1 MDIQFVSF
9 EQYCNLKKYKKFC
22 DKTIYKTF
30 NELQKY
36 KDTEGNIIDELSL
49 FNKYISECTKDNKE
63 LIINKNSMKT
73 EDIKSKEKKERVLGW
88 KENLKLAFQQNKD
101 IDPKNLSEK
110 EKKYWQELQTSDVKK
125 KPKVTLLDKAKSLKE
140 KIIANAN
147 IFADKILN
155 KAIAKEE
162 QQKAWE
168 TRKEELKAEAA
179 KKRKEAALKKREEK
193 AKKLTQIHA
202 SIPTKDTSKK
212 QKAIDKE
219 IEKKHDEKMIA
230 METKFE
236 NFNPKQRKLTKEERI
251 ERNRKRAIKLVHHE
265 EIKDKIKH
273 TTKEEREKAAA
284 EARKAAY
291 LAYKAEMQR
300 QASEIEADPTY
311 QARQKKRAKSEQ
323 ERLNMLAE
331 KRKARM
337 DKLQRVELTQKQ
349 KTLKD
354 LEHFKLAQERRNKKK
369 LERRQMYLSKG
380 GIQLPKV
387 KNKVEIR
394 PIVEQP
400 KKQDSSKHRY
410 IVRTQ
415 YIDQPSL
422 TGDRVGAIV
431 CLPDKLK
438 DIVKYSF
445 NKMMEKES
453 DKVVGYFIYD
463 SDNPEVCIMEMV
475 NSKYREI
482 DGVTITRLQ
491 KQDKTA
497 A

>member
-1 MDIQFVSF
+1 
-9 EQYCNLKKYKKFC
+9 
-22 DKTIYKTF
+22 
-30 NELQKY
+30 
-36 KDTEGNIIDELSL
+36 
-49 FNKYISECTKDNKE
+49 
-63 LIINKNSMKT
+63 MKT
-73 EDIKSKEKKERVLGW
+73 KDIKSTEKK
-88 KENLKLAFQQNKD
+88 
-101 IDPKNLSEK
+101 
-110 EKKYWQELQTSDVKK
+110 TSS
-125 KPKVTLLDKAKSLKE
+125 LDKVKALKE

-147 IFADKILN
+147 ALADRILN

-193 AKKLTQIHA
+193 AKKLIQIHT

-212 QKAIDKE
+212 QKAIDEE

-236 NFNPKQRKLTKEERI
+236 DFDPKRQKLTKEERI
-251 ERNRKRAIKLVHHE
+251 ERNRKRAIKLVHHK

-300 QASEIEADPTY
+300 QASEIAADPKAY
-311 QARQKKRAKSEQ
+311 QARQEKRKKSEQ

-337 DKLQRVELTQKQ
+337 DKLQQVELTQKQ
-349 KTLKD
+349 KILKD
-354 LEHFKLAQERRNKKK
+354 LEHFKLAQERRNEKK
-369 LERRQMYLSKG
+369 LQRRQMYLSKG

-387 KNKVEIR
+387 KNKVEVR
-394 PIVEQP
+394 PIIEQP

-491 KQDKTA
+491 KQNKTA

>member
-1 MDIQFVSF
+1 
-9 EQYCNLKKYKKFC
+9 
-22 DKTIYKTF
+22 
-30 NELQKY
+30 
-36 KDTEGNIIDELSL
+36 
-49 FNKYISECTKDNKE
+49 
-63 LIINKNSMKT
+63 MKT
-73 EDIKSKEKKERVLGW
+73 KDIKSTEKK
-88 KENLKLAFQQNKD
+88 
-101 IDPKNLSEK
+101 IS
-110 EKKYWQELQTSDVKK
+110 S
-125 KPKVTLLDKAKSLKE
+125 LDKVRALKE

-147 IFADKILN
+147 ALADRILS

-193 AKKLTQIHA
+193 AKKLIQIHT

-236 NFNPKQRKLTKEERI
+236 DFDPKRQKLTKEERI
-251 ERNRKRAIKLVHHE
+251 ERNRKRAIKLVHHK

-300 QASEIEADPTY
+300 QASEIAADPKAY
-311 QARQKKRAKSEQ
+311 QARQEKRKKSEQ

-337 DKLQRVELTQKQ
+337 DKLQQVELTQKQ
-349 KTLKD
+349 KILKD
-354 LEHFKLAQERRNKKK
+354 LEHFKLAQERRNEKK
-369 LERRQMYLSKG
+369 LQRRQMYLSKG

-387 KNKVEIR
+387 KNKVEVR
-394 PIVEQP
+394 PIIEQP

>member
-1 MDIQFVSF
+1 
-9 EQYCNLKKYKKFC
+9 
-22 DKTIYKTF
+22 
-30 NELQKY
+30 
-36 KDTEGNIIDELSL
+36 
-49 FNKYISECTKDNKE
+49 
-63 LIINKNSMKT
+63 MKT
-73 EDIKSKEKKERVLGW
+73 KDIKSTEKK
-88 KENLKLAFQQNKD
+88 
-101 IDPKNLSEK
+101 IS
-110 EKKYWQELQTSDVKK
+110 S
-125 KPKVTLLDKAKSLKE
+125 LDKVKALKE

-147 IFADKILN
+147 ALADRILS

-162 QQKAWE
+162 QEKAWE

-193 AKKLTQIHA
+193 AKKLSQIHS

-212 QKAIDKE
+212 QKAIDKA
-219 IEKKHDEKMIA
+219 IEEKHDKKIIA
-230 METKFE
+230 KETKFE
-236 NFNPKQRKLTKEERI
+236 DFNPKRQKLTKEERI
-251 ERNRKRAIKLVHHE
+251 ERNKKRAIKLIHHK
-265 EIKDKIKH
+265 EIKDKTKH
-273 TTKEEREKAAA
+273 ITKEERERIAA
-284 EARKAAY
+284 EARKAGY
-291 LAYKAEMQR
+291 LAYKAEMQK
-300 QASEIEADPTY
+300 QASEIAADPKAY
-311 QARQKKRAKSEQ
+311 QARQEKRKKSEQ

-337 DKLQRVELTQKQ
+337 DKLQQVELTQKQ

-354 LEHFKLAQERRNKKK
+354 LEHFKLAQERRNEKK
-369 LERRQMYLSKG
+369 LQRRQMYLSKG

-387 KNKVEIR
+387 KNKVEVR

-491 KQDKTA
+491 KQNKTA

>member
-1 MDIQFVSF
+1 
-9 EQYCNLKKYKKFC
+9 
-22 DKTIYKTF
+22 
-30 NELQKY
+30 
-36 KDTEGNIIDELSL
+36 
-49 FNKYISECTKDNKE
+49 
-63 LIINKNSMKT
+63 MKT
-73 EDIKSKEKKERVLGW
+73 KDIKSTEKK
-88 KENLKLAFQQNKD
+88 
-101 IDPKNLSEK
+101 IS
-110 EKKYWQELQTSDVKK
+110 S
-125 KPKVTLLDKAKSLKE
+125 LDKVKALKE

-147 IFADKILN
+147 ALADRILS

-162 QQKAWE
+162 QEKAWE

-193 AKKLTQIHA
+193 AKKLSQIHS

-212 QKAIDKE
+212 QKAIDKA
-219 IEKKHDEKMIA
+219 IEEKHDKKIIA
-230 METKFE
+230 KETKFE
-236 NFNPKQRKLTKEERI
+236 DFNPKRQKLTKEERI
-251 ERNRKRAIKLVHHE
+251 ERNKKRAIKLIHHK
-265 EIKDKIKH
+265 EIKDKTKH
-273 TTKEEREKAAA
+273 ITKEERERIVA
-284 EARKAAY
+284 EARKAGY
-291 LAYKAEMQR
+291 LAYKAEMQK
-300 QASEIEADPTY
+300 QASEIAADPKAY
-311 QARQKKRAKSEQ
+311 QARQEKRKKSEQ
-323 ERLNMLAE
+323 ECLNMLAE

-337 DKLQRVELTQKQ
+337 DKLQQVELTQKQ

-354 LEHFKLAQERRNKKK
+354 LEHFKLAQERRNEKK
-369 LERRQMYLSKG
+369 LQRRQMYLSKG

-387 KNKVEIR
+387 KNKVEVR

>member
-1 MDIQFVSF
+1 
-9 EQYCNLKKYKKFC
+9 
-22 DKTIYKTF
+22 
-30 NELQKY
+30 
-36 KDTEGNIIDELSL
+36 
-49 FNKYISECTKDNKE
+49 
-63 LIINKNSMKT
+63 MKT
-73 EDIKSKEKKERVLGW
+73 KDIKSTEKK
-88 KENLKLAFQQNKD
+88 
-101 IDPKNLSEK
+101 IS
-110 EKKYWQELQTSDVKK
+110 S
-125 KPKVTLLDKAKSLKE
+125 LDKVKALKE

-147 IFADKILN
+147 ALADRILS

-162 QQKAWE
+162 QEKAWE

-193 AKKLTQIHA
+193 AKKLSQIHS

-212 QKAIDKE
+212 QKAIDKA
-219 IEKKHDEKMIA
+219 IEEKHDEKMIA
-230 METKFE
+230 KETKFE
-236 NFNPKQRKLTKEERI
+236 DFNPKRQKLTKEERI
-251 ERNRKRAIKLVHHE
+251 ERNKKRAIKLIHHK
-265 EIKDKIKH
+265 EIKDKTKH
-273 TTKEEREKAAA
+273 ITKEEKERIAA
-284 EARKAAY
+284 EARKAGY
-291 LAYKAEMQR
+291 LAYKAEMQK
-300 QASEIEADPTY
+300 QASEIAADPKAY
-311 QARQKKRAKSEQ
+311 QARQEKRKKSEQ

-354 LEHFKLAQERRNKKK
+354 LEHFKLAQERRNEKK
-369 LERRQMYLSKG
+369 LQRRQMYLSKG

-387 KNKVEIR
+387 KNKVEVR
-394 PIVEQP
+394 PIIEQP

>member
-1 MDIQFVSF
+1 
-9 EQYCNLKKYKKFC
+9 
-22 DKTIYKTF
+22 
-30 NELQKY
+30 
-36 KDTEGNIIDELSL
+36 
-49 FNKYISECTKDNKE
+49 
-63 LIINKNSMKT
+63 MKT
-73 EDIKSKEKKERVLGW
+73 KDIKSTEKK
-88 KENLKLAFQQNKD
+88 
-101 IDPKNLSEK
+101 IS
-110 EKKYWQELQTSDVKK
+110 S
-125 KPKVTLLDKAKSLKE
+125 LDKVKALKE

-147 IFADKILN
+147 ALADRILS

-162 QQKAWE
+162 QEKAWE
-168 TRKEELKAEAA
+168 TRKKELKAEAA

-193 AKKLTQIHA
+193 AKKLSQIHS

-212 QKAIDKE
+212 QKAIDKT
-219 IEKKHDEKMIA
+219 IEEKHDEKMIA
-230 METKFE
+230 KETKFE
-236 NFNPKQRKLTKEERI
+236 DFNPKRQKLTKEERI
-251 ERNRKRAIKLVHHE
+251 ERNKKRAIKLIHHK
-265 EIKDKIKH
+265 EIKDKTKH
-273 TTKEEREKAAA
+273 ITKEEKERIAA
-284 EARKAAY
+284 EARKAGY
-291 LAYKAEMQR
+291 LAYKAEMQK
-300 QASEIEADPTY
+300 QASEIAADPEAY
-311 QARQKKRAKSEQ
+311 QVRQEKRKKSEQ

-337 DKLQRVELTQKQ
+337 NKLQRVELTQKQ

-482 DGVTITRLQ
+482 NGVTITRLQ

>member
-1 MDIQFVSF
+1 
-9 EQYCNLKKYKKFC
+9 
-22 DKTIYKTF
+22 
-30 NELQKY
+30 
-36 KDTEGNIIDELSL
+36 
-49 FNKYISECTKDNKE
+49 
-63 LIINKNSMKT
+63 MKT
-73 EDIKSKEKKERVLGW
+73 KDIKSTGKK
-88 KENLKLAFQQNKD
+88 
-101 IDPKNLSEK
+101 
-110 EKKYWQELQTSDVKK
+110 TSS
-125 KPKVTLLDKAKSLKE
+125 LDKVKALKE

-147 IFADKILN
+147 ALADRILN

-193 AKKLTQIHA
+193 AKKLIQIHT

-219 IEKKHDEKMIA
+219 IEKKHNEKMIA

-236 NFNPKQRKLTKEERI
+236 DFNPKQQKLTKEERI
-251 ERNRKRAIKLVHHE
+251 ERNKKRAIKLIHHK

-273 TTKEEREKAAA
+273 TTKEEREKIAA
-284 EARKAAY
+284 EARKAGY

-300 QASEIEADPTY
+300 QASEIAADPKAY
-311 QARQKKRAKSEQ
+311 QARQEKRAKSEQ
-323 ERLNMLAE
+323 ERLSMLAE

-337 DKLQRVELTQKQ
+337 EKLQRVKQ

>member
-1 MDIQFVSF
+1 
-9 EQYCNLKKYKKFC
+9 
-22 DKTIYKTF
+22 
-30 NELQKY
+30 
-36 KDTEGNIIDELSL
+36 
-49 FNKYISECTKDNKE
+49 
-63 LIINKNSMKT
+63 MKT
-73 EDIKSKEKKERVLGW
+73 KDIKSTEKK
-88 KENLKLAFQQNKD
+88 
-101 IDPKNLSEK
+101 IS
-110 EKKYWQELQTSDVKK
+110 S
-125 KPKVTLLDKAKSLKE
+125 LDKVKALKE

-147 IFADKILN
+147 ALADRIFS

-162 QQKAWE
+162 QEKAWE

-193 AKKLTQIHA
+193 AKKLSQIHS

-212 QKAIDKE
+212 QKAIDKA
-219 IEKKHDEKMIA
+219 IEEKHDKKIIA
-230 METKFE
+230 KETKFE
-236 NFNPKQRKLTKEERI
+236 DFNPKRQKLTKEERI
-251 ERNRKRAIKLVHHE
+251 ERNKKRAIKLIHHK
-265 EIKDKIKH
+265 EIKDKTKH
-273 TTKEEREKAAA
+273 ITKEERERIVA
-284 EARKAAY
+284 EARKAGY
-291 LAYKAEMQR
+291 LAYKAEMQK
-300 QASEIEADPTY
+300 QASEIAADPKAY
-311 QARQKKRAKSEQ
+311 QVRQEKREKSEQ

-337 DKLQRVELTQKQ
+337 DKLQRVELIQKQ
-349 KTLKD
+349 KILKD
-354 LEHFKLAQERRNKKK
+354 LEHFKLAQERRNEKK
-369 LERRQMYLSKG
+369 LQRRQMYLSKG

-387 KNKVEIR
+387 KNKVEVR
-394 PIVEQP
+394 PIIEQP

-438 DIVKYSF
+438 DVVKYSF

>member
-1 MDIQFVSF
+1 
-9 EQYCNLKKYKKFC
+9 
-22 DKTIYKTF
+22 
-30 NELQKY
+30 
-36 KDTEGNIIDELSL
+36 
-49 FNKYISECTKDNKE
+49 
-63 LIINKNSMKT
+63 MKT
-73 EDIKSKEKKERVLGW
+73 KDIKSTEKK
-88 KENLKLAFQQNKD
+88 
-101 IDPKNLSEK
+101 IS
-110 EKKYWQELQTSDVKK
+110 S
-125 KPKVTLLDKAKSLKE
+125 LDKVRALKE

-147 IFADKILN
+147 ALADRILS

-162 QQKAWE
+162 QEKAWE
-168 TRKEELKAEAA
+168 TKKEELKAEAA

-193 AKKLTQIHA
+193 AKKLSQIHS

-212 QKAIDKE
+212 QKAIDKA
-219 IEKKHDEKMIA
+219 IEEKHDKKMIA
-230 METKFE
+230 KETKFE
-236 NFNPKQRKLTKEERI
+236 DFNPKRQKLTKEERI
-251 ERNRKRAIKLVHHE
+251 ERNKKRAIKLIHHK
-265 EIKDKIKH
+265 EIKDKIEH
-273 TTKEEREKAAA
+273 ITKEEKEKIAA
-284 EARKAAY
+284 EARKASY
-291 LAYKAEMQR
+291 LAYKAEMQK
-300 QASEIEADPTY
+300 QASEIAADPKAY
-311 QARQKKRAKSEQ
+311 QVRQEKREKSEQ

-354 LEHFKLAQERRNKKK
+354 LEHFKLAQERRNEKK
-369 LERRQMYLSKG
+369 LQRRQMYLSKG

-387 KNKVEIR
+387 KNKVEVR
-394 PIVEQP
+394 PIIEQP

>member
-1 MDIQFVSF
+1 
-9 EQYCNLKKYKKFC
+9 
-22 DKTIYKTF
+22 
-30 NELQKY
+30 
-36 KDTEGNIIDELSL
+36 
-49 FNKYISECTKDNKE
+49 
-63 LIINKNSMKT
+63 MKT
-73 EDIKSKEKKERVLGW
+73 KDIKSTEKK
-88 KENLKLAFQQNKD
+88 
-101 IDPKNLSEK
+101 IS
-110 EKKYWQELQTSDVKK
+110 S
-125 KPKVTLLDKAKSLKE
+125 LDKVKALKE

-147 IFADKILN
+147 ALADRILS

-162 QQKAWE
+162 QEKAWE
-168 TRKEELKAEAA
+168 TRKEELKVEAA

-193 AKKLTQIHA
+193 AKKLSQIHS

-212 QKAIDKE
+212 QKAIDKA
-219 IEKKHDEKMIA
+219 IEEKHDEKMIA
-230 METKFE
+230 KETKFE
-236 NFNPKQRKLTKEERI
+236 DFNPKRQKLTKEERI
-251 ERNRKRAIKLVHHE
+251 ERNKKRAIKLIHHK
-265 EIKDKIKH
+265 EIKDKTKH
-273 TTKEEREKAAA
+273 ITKEEKEKIAA
-284 EARKAAY
+284 EARKAGY
-291 LAYKAEMQR
+291 LAYKAEMQK
-300 QASEIEADPTY
+300 QASEIAADPKAY
-311 QARQKKRAKSEQ
+311 QARQEKRKKSEQ

-337 DKLQRVELTQKQ
+337 DKLQQVELTQKQ

-354 LEHFKLAQERRNKKK
+354 LEHFKLAQERRNEKK
-369 LERRQMYLSKG
+369 LQRRQMYLSKG
-380 GIQLPKV
+380 DVQLPKV
-387 KNKVEIR
+387 KNKVEVR
-394 PIVEQP
+394 PVVEQP

>member
-1 MDIQFVSF
+1 
-9 EQYCNLKKYKKFC
+9 
-22 DKTIYKTF
+22 
-30 NELQKY
+30 
-36 KDTEGNIIDELSL
+36 
-49 FNKYISECTKDNKE
+49 
-63 LIINKNSMKT
+63 MKT
-73 EDIKSKEKKERVLGW
+73 KDIKSTEKK
-88 KENLKLAFQQNKD
+88 
-101 IDPKNLSEK
+101 IS
-110 EKKYWQELQTSDVKK
+110 S
-125 KPKVTLLDKAKSLKE
+125 LDKVKALKE

-147 IFADKILN
+147 ALADRILS

-162 QQKAWE
+162 QEKAWE

-193 AKKLTQIHA
+193 AKKLSQIHS

-212 QKAIDKE
+212 QKAIDKA
-219 IEKKHDEKMIA
+219 IEEKHDEKMIA
-230 METKFE
+230 KETKFE
-236 NFNPKQRKLTKEERI
+236 DFNPKRQKLTKEERI
-251 ERNRKRAIKLVHHE
+251 ERNKKRAIKLIHHK
-265 EIKDKIKH
+265 EIKDKTKH
-273 TTKEEREKAAA
+273 ITKEEKEKIAA
-284 EARKAAY
+284 EARKAGY
-291 LAYKAEMQR
+291 LAYKAEMQK
-300 QASEIEADPTY
+300 QASEIAADPKAY
-311 QARQKKRAKSEQ
+311 QARQEKRKKSEQ

-387 KNKVEIR
+387 KNKVEVR
-394 PIVEQP
+394 PIIEQP

-431 CLPDKLK
+431 CLPDKL
-438 DIVKYSF
+438 KYSF

>member
-1 MDIQFVSF
+1 
-9 EQYCNLKKYKKFC
+9 
-22 DKTIYKTF
+22 
-30 NELQKY
+30 
-36 KDTEGNIIDELSL
+36 
-49 FNKYISECTKDNKE
+49 
-63 LIINKNSMKT
+63 MKT
-73 EDIKSKEKKERVLGW
+73 KDIKSTEKK
-88 KENLKLAFQQNKD
+88 
-101 IDPKNLSEK
+101 IS
-110 EKKYWQELQTSDVKK
+110 S
-125 KPKVTLLDKAKSLKE
+125 LDKVKALKE

-147 IFADKILN
+147 ALADRILS

-162 QQKAWE
+162 QEKAWE

-193 AKKLTQIHA
+193 AKKLSQIHS

-212 QKAIDKE
+212 QKAIDKA
-219 IEKKHDEKMIA
+219 IEEKHDEEKHDEKMIA
-230 METKFE
+230 KETKFE
-236 NFNPKQRKLTKEERI
+236 DFNPKRQKLTKEERI
-251 ERNRKRAIKLVHHE
+251 ERNKKRAIKLIHHK

-273 TTKEEREKAAA
+273 TTKEEREKIAA
-284 EARKAAY
+284 EARKAGY

-300 QASEIEADPTY
+300 QASEIAADPKAY
-311 QARQKKRAKSEQ
+311 QARQEKRAKSEQ
-323 ERLNMLAE
+323 ERLSMLAE

-337 DKLQRVELTQKQ
+337 EKLQRVELTQKQ

>member
-1 MDIQFVSF
+1 
-9 EQYCNLKKYKKFC
+9 
-22 DKTIYKTF
+22 
-30 NELQKY
+30 
-36 KDTEGNIIDELSL
+36 
-49 FNKYISECTKDNKE
+49 
-63 LIINKNSMKT
+63 MKT
-73 EDIKSKEKKERVLGW
+73 KDIKSTEKK
-88 KENLKLAFQQNKD
+88 
-101 IDPKNLSEK
+101 
-110 EKKYWQELQTSDVKK
+110 TSS
-125 KPKVTLLDKAKSLKE
+125 LDKVKALKE

-147 IFADKILN
+147 ALADRILN

-193 AKKLTQIHA
+193 AKKLSQIHS

-212 QKAIDKE
+212 QKAIDKA
-219 IEKKHDEKMIA
+219 IEEKHDEKMIA
-230 METKFE
+230 KEIKFE
-236 NFNPKQRKLTKEERI
+236 DFNPKRQKLTKEERI
-251 ERNRKRAIKLVHHE
+251 ERNKKRAIKLIHHKG
-265 EIKDKIKH
+265 IKNKTKH
-273 TTKEEREKAAA
+273 ITKEEKEKIAA
-284 EARKAAY
+284 EARKAGY
-291 LAYKAEMQR
+291 LAYKAEMQK
-300 QASEIEADPTY
+300 QASEIAADPKAY
-311 QARQKKRAKSEQ
+311 QARQEKRKKSEQ

-354 LEHFKLAQERRNKKK
+354 LEHFKLAQERRNEKK
-369 LERRQMYLSKG
+369 LQRRQMYLSKG

-387 KNKVEIR
+387 KNKVEVR
-394 PIVEQP
+394 PIIEQP

>member
-1 MDIQFVSF
+1 
-9 EQYCNLKKYKKFC
+9 
-22 DKTIYKTF
+22 
-30 NELQKY
+30 
-36 KDTEGNIIDELSL
+36 
-49 FNKYISECTKDNKE
+49 
-63 LIINKNSMKT
+63 MKT
-73 EDIKSKEKKERVLGW
+73 KDIKSTEKK
-88 KENLKLAFQQNKD
+88 
-101 IDPKNLSEK
+101 IS
-110 EKKYWQELQTSDVKK
+110 S
-125 KPKVTLLDKAKSLKE
+125 LDKVKALKE

-147 IFADKILN
+147 ALADRILS

-162 QQKAWE
+162 QEKAWE
-168 TRKEELKAEAA
+168 TRKKELKAEAA

-193 AKKLTQIHA
+193 AKKLSQIHS

-212 QKAIDKE
+212 QKAIDKA
-219 IEKKHDEKMIA
+219 IEEKHDEKMIA
-230 METKFE
+230 KETKFE
-236 NFNPKQRKLTKEERI
+236 DFNPKRQKLTKEERI
-251 ERNRKRAIKLVHHE
+251 ERNKKRAIKLIHHK

-273 TTKEEREKAAA
+273 ITKEEKEKIAA
-284 EARKAAY
+284 EARKAGY
-291 LAYKAEMQR
+291 LAYKAEMQK
-300 QASEIEADPTY
+300 QASEIAADPKAY
-311 QARQKKRAKSEQ
+311 QIRQEKRKKSEQ

-354 LEHFKLAQERRNKKK
+354 LEHFKLAQERRNEKK
-369 LERRQMYLSKG
+369 LQRRQMYLSKG
-380 GIQLPKV
+380 SIQLPKV

>member
-1 MDIQFVSF
+1 
-9 EQYCNLKKYKKFC
+9 
-22 DKTIYKTF
+22 
-30 NELQKY
+30 
-36 KDTEGNIIDELSL
+36 
-49 FNKYISECTKDNKE
+49 
-63 LIINKNSMKT
+63 MKT
-73 EDIKSKEKKERVLGW
+73 KDIKSTEKK
-88 KENLKLAFQQNKD
+88 
-101 IDPKNLSEK
+101 IS
-110 EKKYWQELQTSDVKK
+110 S
-125 KPKVTLLDKAKSLKE
+125 LDKVKVLKE

-147 IFADKILN
+147 ALADRILS

-162 QQKAWE
+162 QEKAWE
-168 TRKEELKAEAA
+168 TRKKELKAEAT

-193 AKKLTQIHA
+193 AKKLSQIHS
-202 SIPTKDTSKK
+202 SIPTKDVSKK
-212 QKAIDKE
+212 QKAIDKA
-219 IEKKHDEKMIA
+219 IEEKHDEKMIA
-230 METKFE
+230 KETKFE
-236 NFNPKQRKLTKEERI
+236 DFNPKRQKLTKEERI
-251 ERNRKRAIKLVHHE
+251 ERNKKRAIKLIHHK
-265 EIKDKIKH
+265 EIKDKTKH
-273 TTKEEREKAAA
+273 ITKEEKERIAA
-284 EARKAAY
+284 EARKAGY
-291 LAYKAEMQR
+291 LAYKAEMQK
-300 QASEIEADPTY
+300 QASEIAADPKAY
-311 QARQKKRAKSEQ
+311 QVRQEKRKKSEQ
-323 ERLNMLAE
+323 ERLNMLAK

-354 LEHFKLAQERRNKKK
+354 LEHFKLAQERRNEKK
-369 LERRQMYLSKG
+369 LQRRQMYLSKG
-380 GIQLPKV
+380 SIQLPKV
-387 KNKVEIR
+387 KNKVEVR

-463 SDNPEVCIMEMV
+463 SDNSEVCIMEMV

>member
-1 MDIQFVSF
+1 
-9 EQYCNLKKYKKFC
+9 
-22 DKTIYKTF
+22 
-30 NELQKY
+30 
-36 KDTEGNIIDELSL
+36 
-49 FNKYISECTKDNKE
+49 
-63 LIINKNSMKT
+63 MKT
-73 EDIKSKEKKERVLGW
+73 KDIKSTEKK
-88 KENLKLAFQQNKD
+88 
-101 IDPKNLSEK
+101 IS
-110 EKKYWQELQTSDVKK
+110 S
-125 KPKVTLLDKAKSLKE
+125 LDKVKALKE

-147 IFADKILN
+147 ALADRILS

-162 QQKAWE
+162 QEKAWE

-193 AKKLTQIHA
+193 AKKLSQIHS

-212 QKAIDKE
+212 QKAIDKA
-219 IEKKHDEKMIA
+219 IEEKHDEKMIA
-230 METKFE
+230 KETKFE
-236 NFNPKQRKLTKEERI
+236 DFNPKRQKLTKEERI
-251 ERNRKRAIKLVHHE
+251 ERNKKRAIKLIHHK
-265 EIKDKIKH
+265 EIKDKTKH
-273 TTKEEREKAAA
+273 ITKEEKERIAA
-284 EARKAAY
+284 EARKAGY
-291 LAYKAEMQR
+291 LAYKAEMQK
-300 QASEIEADPTY
+300 QASEIAADPKAY
-311 QARQKKRAKSEQ
+311 QARQEKRKKSEQ

-354 LEHFKLAQERRNKKK
+354 LEHFKLAQERRNEKK
-369 LERRQMYLSKG
+369 LQRRQMYLSKG

-387 KNKVEIR
+387 KNKVEVR
-394 PIVEQP
+394 PIIEQP

-491 KQDKTA
+491 KQNKTA

>member
-1 MDIQFVSF
+1 
-9 EQYCNLKKYKKFC
+9 
-22 DKTIYKTF
+22 
-30 NELQKY
+30 
-36 KDTEGNIIDELSL
+36 
-49 FNKYISECTKDNKE
+49 
-63 LIINKNSMKT
+63 MKT
-73 EDIKSKEKKERVLGW
+73 KDIKSTEKK
-88 KENLKLAFQQNKD
+88 
-101 IDPKNLSEK
+101 IS
-110 EKKYWQELQTSDVKK
+110 S
-125 KPKVTLLDKAKSLKE
+125 LDKVKALKE

-147 IFADKILN
+147 ALADRILS

-162 QQKAWE
+162 QEKAWE
-168 TRKEELKAEAA
+168 TRKKELKAEAA

-193 AKKLTQIHA
+193 AKKLSQIHS

-212 QKAIDKE
+212 QKAIDKA
-219 IEKKHDEKMIA
+219 IEEKHDEKMIA
-230 METKFE
+230 KEIKFE
-236 NFNPKQRKLTKEERI
+236 DFNPKRQKLTKEERI
-251 ERNRKRAIKLVHHE
+251 ERNKKRAIKLIHHK

-273 TTKEEREKAAA
+273 ITKEEKEKIAA
-284 EARKAAY
+284 EARKAGY
-291 LAYKAEMQR
+291 LAYKAEMQK
-300 QASEIEADPTY
+300 QASEIAADPKAY
-311 QARQKKRAKSEQ
+311 QIRQEKRKKSEQ

-354 LEHFKLAQERRNKKK
+354 LEHFKLAQERRNEKK
-369 LERRQMYLSKG
+369 LQRRQMYLSKG

-387 KNKVEIR
+387 KNKVEVR

>member
-1 MDIQFVSF
+1 
-9 EQYCNLKKYKKFC
+9 
-22 DKTIYKTF
+22 
-30 NELQKY
+30 
-36 KDTEGNIIDELSL
+36 
-49 FNKYISECTKDNKE
+49 
-63 LIINKNSMKT
+63 MKT
-73 EDIKSKEKKERVLGW
+73 KDIKSTEKK
-88 KENLKLAFQQNKD
+88 
-101 IDPKNLSEK
+101 IS
-110 EKKYWQELQTSDVKK
+110 S
-125 KPKVTLLDKAKSLKE
+125 LDKVKALKE

-147 IFADKILN
+147 ALADRILS

-162 QQKAWE
+162 QEKAWE
-168 TRKEELKAEAA
+168 TKKEELKAEAA

-193 AKKLTQIHA
+193 AKKFSQIHS

-212 QKAIDKE
+212 QKAIDKV
-219 IEKKHDEKMIA
+219 IEEKHDEKMIA
-230 METKFE
+230 KETKFE
-236 NFNPKQRKLTKEERI
+236 DFNPKRQKLTKEERI
-251 ERNRKRAIKLVHHE
+251 ERNKKRAIKLIHHK
-265 EIKDKIKH
+265 EIKDKTKH
-273 TTKEEREKAAA
+273 ITKEEKEKIAA
-284 EARKAAY
+284 EARKAGY
-291 LAYKAEMQR
+291 LAYKAEMQK
-300 QASEIEADPTY
+300 QASEIAADPKAY
-311 QARQKKRAKSEQ
+311 QARQEKRKKSEQ

-337 DKLQRVELTQKQ
+337 EKLQRVELTQKQ

-354 LEHFKLAQERRNKKK
+354 LEHFKLAQERRNEKK
-369 LERRQMYLSKG
+369 LQRRQMYLSKG

>member
-1 MDIQFVSF
+1 
-9 EQYCNLKKYKKFC
+9 
-22 DKTIYKTF
+22 
-30 NELQKY
+30 
-36 KDTEGNIIDELSL
+36 
-49 FNKYISECTKDNKE
+49 
-63 LIINKNSMKT
+63 MKT
-73 EDIKSKEKKERVLGW
+73 KDIKSTEKK
-88 KENLKLAFQQNKD
+88 
-101 IDPKNLSEK
+101 IS
-110 EKKYWQELQTSDVKK
+110 S
-125 KPKVTLLDKAKSLKE
+125 LDKVKALKE

-147 IFADKILN
+147 ALANRILS

-162 QQKAWE
+162 QEKAWE

-193 AKKLTQIHA
+193 AKKLSRIHS

-212 QKAIDKE
+212 QKAIDKA
-219 IEKKHDEKMIA
+219 IEEKHDEKMIA
-230 METKFE
+230 KETKFE
-236 NFNPKQRKLTKEERI
+236 DFNPKRQKLTKEERI
-251 ERNRKRAIKLVHHE
+251 ERNKKRTIKLIHHK
-265 EIKDKIKH
+265 EIKDKTKH
-273 TTKEEREKAAA
+273 ITKEEREKIAA
-284 EARKAAY
+284 EARKAGY
-291 LAYKAEMQR
+291 LAYKAEMQK
-300 QASEIEADPTY
+300 QASEIAADPKAY
-311 QARQKKRAKSEQ
+311 QARQEKRKKSEQ

-331 KRKARM
+331 KRKVRM
-337 DKLQRVELTQKQ
+337 DKLQQVELTQKQ

-354 LEHFKLAQERRNKKK
+354 LEHFKLAQERRNEKK
-369 LERRQMYLSKG
+369 LQRRQMYLSKD

-387 KNKVEIR
+387 KNKVEVR
-394 PIVEQP
+394 PIIEQP

>member
-1 MDIQFVSF
+1 
-9 EQYCNLKKYKKFC
+9 
-22 DKTIYKTF
+22 
-30 NELQKY
+30 
-36 KDTEGNIIDELSL
+36 
-49 FNKYISECTKDNKE
+49 
-63 LIINKNSMKT
+63 MKT
-73 EDIKSKEKKERVLGW
+73 KDIKSTEKK
-88 KENLKLAFQQNKD
+88 
-101 IDPKNLSEK
+101 IS
-110 EKKYWQELQTSDVKK
+110 S
-125 KPKVTLLDKAKSLKE
+125 LDKAKVLKE

-147 IFADKILN
+147 ALADRILS

-162 QQKAWE
+162 QEKAWE
-168 TRKEELKAEAA
+168 TRKKELKAEAT

-193 AKKLTQIHA
+193 AKKLSQIHS
-202 SIPTKDTSKK
+202 SIPTKDVSKK
-212 QKAIDKE
+212 QKAIDKA
-219 IEKKHDEKMIA
+219 IEEKHDEKMIA
-230 METKFE
+230 KETKFE
-236 NFNPKQRKLTKEERI
+236 DFNPKRQKLTKEERI
-251 ERNRKRAIKLVHHE
+251 ERNKKRAIKLIHHK
-265 EIKDKIKH
+265 EIKDKTKH
-273 TTKEEREKAAA
+273 ITKEEKERIAA
-284 EARKAAY
+284 EARKAGY
-291 LAYKAEMQR
+291 LAYKAEMQK
-300 QASEIEADPTY
+300 QASEIAADPKAY
-311 QARQKKRAKSEQ
+311 QVRQEKRKKSEQ
-323 ERLNMLAE
+323 ERLNMLAK

-354 LEHFKLAQERRNKKK
+354 LEHFKLAQERRNEKK
-369 LERRQMYLSKG
+369 LQRRQMYLSKG
-380 GIQLPKV
+380 SIQLPKV
-387 KNKVEIR
+387 KNKVEVR
-394 PIVEQP
+394 PIVEQS

-422 TGDRVGAIV
+422 TGDKVGAIV

-453 DKVVGYFIYD
+453 DKIVGYFIYD
-463 SDNPEVCIMEMV
+463 SDNSEVCIMEMV

>member
-1 MDIQFVSF
+1 
-9 EQYCNLKKYKKFC
+9 
-22 DKTIYKTF
+22 
-30 NELQKY
+30 
-36 KDTEGNIIDELSL
+36 
-49 FNKYISECTKDNKE
+49 
-63 LIINKNSMKT
+63 MKT
-73 EDIKSKEKKERVLGW
+73 KDIKSTEKK
-88 KENLKLAFQQNKD
+88 
-101 IDPKNLSEK
+101 IS
-110 EKKYWQELQTSDVKK
+110 S
-125 KPKVTLLDKAKSLKE
+125 LDKVKALKE

-147 IFADKILN
+147 ALADRILS

-162 QQKAWE
+162 QEKAWE

-193 AKKLTQIHA
+193 AKKLSQIHS
-202 SIPTKDTSKK
+202 SIPTKNTSKK
-212 QKAIDKE
+212 QKAIDKV
-219 IEKKHDEKMIA
+219 IEEKHDEKMIA
-230 METKFE
+230 KETKFE
-236 NFNPKQRKLTKEERI
+236 DFNPKRQKLTKEERI
-251 ERNRKRAIKLVHHE
+251 ERNKKRAIKLIHHK
-265 EIKDKIKH
+265 EIKDKTKH
-273 TTKEEREKAAA
+273 ITKEEKERIAA
-284 EARKAAY
+284 EARKAGY
-291 LAYKAEMQR
+291 LAYKAEMQK
-300 QASEIEADPTY
+300 QASEIAADPKAY
-311 QARQKKRAKSEQ
+311 QARQEKRKKSEQ

-354 LEHFKLAQERRNKKK
+354 LEHFKLAQERRNEKK
-369 LERRQMYLSKG
+369 LQRRQMYLSKG
-380 GIQLPKV
+380 DIQLPKV
-387 KNKVEIR
+387 KNKVEVR
-394 PIVEQP
+394 PIIEQP

>member
-1 MDIQFVSF
+1 
-9 EQYCNLKKYKKFC
+9 
-22 DKTIYKTF
+22 
-30 NELQKY
+30 
-36 KDTEGNIIDELSL
+36 
-49 FNKYISECTKDNKE
+49 
-63 LIINKNSMKT
+63 MKT
-73 EDIKSKEKKERVLGW
+73 KDIKSTEKK
-88 KENLKLAFQQNKD
+88 
-101 IDPKNLSEK
+101 IS
-110 EKKYWQELQTSDVKK
+110 S
-125 KPKVTLLDKAKSLKE
+125 LDKVKALKE

-147 IFADKILN
+147 ALADRILS

-162 QQKAWE
+162 QEKAWE
-168 TRKEELKAEAA
+168 TRKKELKAEAA

-193 AKKLTQIHA
+193 AKKLSQIHS

-212 QKAIDKE
+212 QKAIDKA
-219 IEKKHDEKMIA
+219 IEEKHDEKMIA
-230 METKFE
+230 KETKFE
-236 NFNPKQRKLTKEERI
+236 DFNPKRQKLTKEERI
-251 ERNRKRAIKLVHHE
+251 ERNKKRAIKLIHHK

-273 TTKEEREKAAA
+273 ITKEEKEKIAA
-284 EARKAAY
+284 EARKAGY
-291 LAYKAEMQR
+291 LAYKAEMQK
-300 QASEIEADPTY
+300 QASEIAADPKAY
-311 QARQKKRAKSEQ
+311 QIRQEKRKKSEQ

-354 LEHFKLAQERRNKKK
+354 LEHFKLAQERRNEKK
-369 LERRQMYLSKG
+369 LQRRQMYLSKG

-387 KNKVEIR
+387 KNKVEVR

>member
-1 MDIQFVSF
+1 
-9 EQYCNLKKYKKFC
+9 
-22 DKTIYKTF
+22 
-30 NELQKY
+30 
-36 KDTEGNIIDELSL
+36 
-49 FNKYISECTKDNKE
+49 
-63 LIINKNSMKT
+63 MKT
-73 EDIKSKEKKERVLGW
+73 KDIKSTEKK
-88 KENLKLAFQQNKD
+88 
-101 IDPKNLSEK
+101 IS
-110 EKKYWQELQTSDVKK
+110 S
-125 KPKVTLLDKAKSLKE
+125 LDKVKALKE

-147 IFADKILN
+147 ALADRILS

-162 QQKAWE
+162 QEKAWE

-193 AKKLTQIHA
+193 AKKLSQIHS
-202 SIPTKDTSKK
+202 SIPTKDTSKE
-212 QKAIDKE
+212 QKAIDKA
-219 IEKKHDEKMIA
+219 IEEKHDEKMIA
-230 METKFE
+230 KETKFE
-236 NFNPKQRKLTKEERI
+236 DFNPKRQKLTKEERI
-251 ERNRKRAIKLVHHE
+251 ERNKKRTIKLIHHK
-265 EIKDKIKH
+265 EIKDKTKH
-273 TTKEEREKAAA
+273 ITKEEREKIAA
-284 EARKAAY
+284 EARKAGY
-291 LAYKAEMQR
+291 LAYKAEMQK
-300 QASEIEADPTY
+300 QASEIAADPKAY
-311 QARQKKRAKSEQ
+311 QARQEKRKKSEQ

-337 DKLQRVELTQKQ
+337 DKLQQVELTQKQ

-354 LEHFKLAQERRNKKK
+354 LEHFKLAQERRNEKK
-369 LERRQMYLSKG
+369 LQRRQMYLSKD

-387 KNKVEIR
+387 KNKVEVR
-394 PIVEQP
+394 PIIEQP

-463 SDNPEVCIMEMV
+463 SDNPEVCIIEMV

>member
-1 MDIQFVSF
+1 
-9 EQYCNLKKYKKFC
+9 
-22 DKTIYKTF
+22 
-30 NELQKY
+30 
-36 KDTEGNIIDELSL
+36 
-49 FNKYISECTKDNKE
+49 
-63 LIINKNSMKT
+63 MKT
-73 EDIKSKEKKERVLGW
+73 KDIKSTEKK
-88 KENLKLAFQQNKD
+88 
-101 IDPKNLSEK
+101 IS
-110 EKKYWQELQTSDVKK
+110 S
-125 KPKVTLLDKAKSLKE
+125 LDKVKALKE

-147 IFADKILN
+147 ALADRILS

-162 QQKAWE
+162 QEKAWE
-168 TRKEELKAEAA
+168 TRKKELKAEAA

-193 AKKLTQIHA
+193 AKKLSQIHS

-212 QKAIDKE
+212 QKAIDKA
-219 IEKKHDEKMIA
+219 IEEKHDEKMIA
-230 METKFE
+230 KEIKFE
-236 NFNPKQRKLTKEERI
+236 DFNPKRQKLTKEERI
-251 ERNRKRAIKLVHHE
+251 ERNKKRAIKLIHHKG
-265 EIKDKIKH
+265 IKNKTKH
-273 TTKEEREKAAA
+273 ITKEEKEKIAA
-284 EARKAAY
+284 EARKAGY
-291 LAYKAEMQR
+291 LAYKAEMQK
-300 QASEIEADPTY
+300 QASEIAADPKAY
-311 QARQKKRAKSEQ
+311 QARQEKRKKSEQ

-337 DKLQRVELTQKQ
+337 DKLQQVELTQKQ
-349 KTLKD
+349 KILKD
-354 LEHFKLAQERRNKKK
+354 LEHFKLAQERRNEKK
-369 LERRQMYLSKG
+369 LQRRQMYLSKG
-380 GIQLPKV
+380 GIQLSKV
-387 KNKVEIR
+387 KNKVEVR
-394 PIVEQP
+394 PIIEQP

-463 SDNPEVCIMEMV
+463 SDNPEVCIIEMV

-491 KQDKTA
+491 KQNKTA

>member
-1 MDIQFVSF
+1 
-9 EQYCNLKKYKKFC
+9 
-22 DKTIYKTF
+22 
-30 NELQKY
+30 
-36 KDTEGNIIDELSL
+36 
-49 FNKYISECTKDNKE
+49 
-63 LIINKNSMKT
+63 MKT
-73 EDIKSKEKKERVLGW
+73 KDIKSTEKK
-88 KENLKLAFQQNKD
+88 
-101 IDPKNLSEK
+101 IS
-110 EKKYWQELQTSDVKK
+110 S
-125 KPKVTLLDKAKSLKE
+125 LDKVKALKE

-147 IFADKILN
+147 ALADRILS

-162 QQKAWE
+162 QEKAWE
-168 TRKEELKAEAA
+168 TRKKELKAEAA

-193 AKKLTQIHA
+193 AKKLSQIHS

-212 QKAIDKE
+212 QKAIDKA
-219 IEKKHDEKMIA
+219 IEEKHDEKMIA
-230 METKFE
+230 KETKFE
-236 NFNPKQRKLTKEERI
+236 DFNPKRQKLTKEERI
-251 ERNRKRAIKLVHHE
+251 ERNKKRAIKLIHHK

-273 TTKEEREKAAA
+273 ITKEEKEKIAA
-284 EARKAAY
+284 EARKAGY
-291 LAYKAEMQR
+291 LAYKAEMQK
-300 QASEIEADPTY
+300 QASEIAADPKAY
-311 QARQKKRAKSEQ
+311 QIRQEKRKKSEQ

-354 LEHFKLAQERRNKKK
+354 LEHFKLAQERRNEKK
-369 LERRQMYLSKG
+369 LQRRQMYLSKG

-387 KNKVEIR
+387 KNKVEVR
-394 PIVEQP
+394 PIIEQP

>member
-1 MDIQFVSF
+1 
-9 EQYCNLKKYKKFC
+9 
-22 DKTIYKTF
+22 
-30 NELQKY
+30 
-36 KDTEGNIIDELSL
+36 
-49 FNKYISECTKDNKE
+49 
-63 LIINKNSMKT
+63 MKT
-73 EDIKSKEKKERVLGW
+73 KDIKSTEKK
-88 KENLKLAFQQNKD
+88 
-101 IDPKNLSEK
+101 IS
-110 EKKYWQELQTSDVKK
+110 S
-125 KPKVTLLDKAKSLKE
+125 LDKVKALKE

-147 IFADKILN
+147 ALADRILS

-162 QQKAWE
+162 QEKAWE
-168 TRKEELKAEAA
+168 TRKKELKAEAA

-193 AKKLTQIHA
+193 AKKLSQIHS

-212 QKAIDKE
+212 QKAIDKA
-219 IEKKHDEKMIA
+219 IEEKHDEKMIA
-230 METKFE
+230 KETKFE
-236 NFNPKQRKLTKEERI
+236 DFNPKRQKLTKEERI
-251 ERNRKRAIKLVHHE
+251 ERNKKRAIKLIHHK

-273 TTKEEREKAAA
+273 ITKEEKEKIAA
-284 EARKAAY
+284 EARKAGY
-291 LAYKAEMQR
+291 LAYKAEMQK
-300 QASEIEADPTY
+300 QASEIAADPKAY
-311 QARQKKRAKSEQ
+311 QIRQEKRKKSEQ
-323 ERLNMLAE
+323 KRLNMLAE

-354 LEHFKLAQERRNKKK
+354 LEHFKLAQERRNEKK
-369 LERRQMYLSKG
+369 LQRRQMYLSKG

-387 KNKVEIR
+387 KNKVEVR

-463 SDNPEVCIMEMV
+463 SNNPEVCIMEMV

>member
-1 MDIQFVSF
+1 
-9 EQYCNLKKYKKFC
+9 
-22 DKTIYKTF
+22 
-30 NELQKY
+30 
-36 KDTEGNIIDELSL
+36 
-49 FNKYISECTKDNKE
+49 
-63 LIINKNSMKT
+63 MKT
-73 EDIKSKEKKERVLGW
+73 KDIKSTEKK
-88 KENLKLAFQQNKD
+88 
-101 IDPKNLSEK
+101 IS
-110 EKKYWQELQTSDVKK
+110 S
-125 KPKVTLLDKAKSLKE
+125 LDKVKALKE

-147 IFADKILN
+147 ALADRILS

-162 QQKAWE
+162 QEKAWE
-168 TRKEELKAEAA
+168 TRKKELKAEAA

-193 AKKLTQIHA
+193 AKKLSQIHS

-212 QKAIDKE
+212 QKAIDKA
-219 IEKKHDEKMIA
+219 IEEKHDEKMIA
-230 METKFE
+230 KEIKFE
-236 NFNPKQRKLTKEERI
+236 DFNPKRQKLTKEERI
-251 ERNRKRAIKLVHHE
+251 ERNKKRAIKLIHHK
-265 EIKDKIKH
+265 EIKDKTKH
-273 TTKEEREKAAA
+273 ITKEEKEKIAA
-284 EARKAAY
+284 EARKAGY
-291 LAYKAEMQR
+291 LAYKAEMQK
-300 QASEIEADPTY
+300 QASEIAADPKAY
-311 QARQKKRAKSEQ
+311 QVRQEKRKKSEQ

-337 DKLQRVELTQKQ
+337 DKLQQVELTQKQ

-354 LEHFKLAQERRNKKK
+354 LEHFKLAQERRNEKK
-369 LERRQMYLSKG
+369 LQRRQMYLSKD

-387 KNKVEIR
+387 KNKVEVR
-394 PIVEQP
+394 PIIEQP

>member
-1 MDIQFVSF
+1 
-9 EQYCNLKKYKKFC
+9 
-22 DKTIYKTF
+22 
-30 NELQKY
+30 
-36 KDTEGNIIDELSL
+36 
-49 FNKYISECTKDNKE
+49 
-63 LIINKNSMKT
+63 MKT
-73 EDIKSKEKKERVLGW
+73 KDIKSTEKK
-88 KENLKLAFQQNKD
+88 
-101 IDPKNLSEK
+101 IS
-110 EKKYWQELQTSDVKK
+110 S
-125 KPKVTLLDKAKSLKE
+125 LDKVKALKE

-147 IFADKILN
+147 ALADRILS

-162 QQKAWE
+162 QEKAWE

-193 AKKLTQIHA
+193 AKKLSQIHS

-212 QKAIDKE
+212 QKAIDKA
-219 IEKKHDEKMIA
+219 IEEKHDEKMIA
-230 METKFE
+230 KETKFE
-236 NFNPKQRKLTKEERI
+236 DFNPKRQKLTKEERI
-251 ERNRKRAIKLVHHE
+251 ERNKKRAIKLIHHK

-273 TTKEEREKAAA
+273 TTKEEREKIAA
-284 EARKAAY
+284 EARKAGY

-300 QASEIEADPTY
+300 QASEIAADPKAY
-311 QARQKKRAKSEQ
+311 QVRQEKREKSEQ

-337 DKLQRVELTQKQ
+337 DKLQRVELIQKQ
-349 KTLKD
+349 KILKD
-354 LEHFKLAQERRNKKK
+354 LEHFKLAQERRNEKK
-369 LERRQMYLSKG
+369 LQRRQMYLSKG

-387 KNKVEIR
+387 KNKVEVR
-394 PIVEQP
+394 PIIEQP

-438 DIVKYSF
+438 DVVKYSF

>member
-1 MDIQFVSF
+1 
-9 EQYCNLKKYKKFC
+9 
-22 DKTIYKTF
+22 
-30 NELQKY
+30 
-36 KDTEGNIIDELSL
+36 
-49 FNKYISECTKDNKE
+49 
-63 LIINKNSMKT
+63 MKT
-73 EDIKSKEKKERVLGW
+73 KDIKSTEKK
-88 KENLKLAFQQNKD
+88 
-101 IDPKNLSEK
+101 IS
-110 EKKYWQELQTSDVKK
+110 S
-125 KPKVTLLDKAKSLKE
+125 LDKVKALKE

-147 IFADKILN
+147 ALADRILS

-162 QQKAWE
+162 QEKAWE
-168 TRKEELKAEAA
+168 TRKKELKAEAA

-193 AKKLTQIHA
+193 AKKLSQIHS

-212 QKAIDKE
+212 QKAIDKA
-219 IEKKHDEKMIA
+219 IEEKHDEKMIA
-230 METKFE
+230 KEIKFE
-236 NFNPKQRKLTKEERI
+236 DFNPKRQKLTKEERI
-251 ERNRKRAIKLVHHE
+251 ERNKKRAIKLIHHK
-265 EIKDKIKH
+265 EIKDKTKH
-273 TTKEEREKAAA
+273 ITKEEKEKIAA
-284 EARKAAY
+284 EARKAGY
-291 LAYKAEMQR
+291 LAYKAEMQK
-300 QASEIEADPTY
+300 QASEIAADPKAY
-311 QARQKKRAKSEQ
+311 QVRQEKRKKSEQ

-337 DKLQRVELTQKQ
+337 DKLQQVELTQKQ

-354 LEHFKLAQERRNKKK
+354 LEHFKLAQERRNEKK
-369 LERRQMYLSKG
+369 LQRRQMYLSKD

-387 KNKVEIR
+387 KNKVEVR

>member
-1 MDIQFVSF
+1 
-9 EQYCNLKKYKKFC
+9 
-22 DKTIYKTF
+22 
-30 NELQKY
+30 
-36 KDTEGNIIDELSL
+36 
-49 FNKYISECTKDNKE
+49 
-63 LIINKNSMKT
+63 MKT
-73 EDIKSKEKKERVLGW
+73 KDIKSTEKK
-88 KENLKLAFQQNKD
+88 
-101 IDPKNLSEK
+101 IS
-110 EKKYWQELQTSDVKK
+110 S
-125 KPKVTLLDKAKSLKE
+125 LDKVKALKE

-147 IFADKILN
+147 ALADRILS

-162 QQKAWE
+162 QEKAWE

-193 AKKLTQIHA
+193 AKKLSQIHS
-202 SIPTKDTSKK
+202 SIPTKDTSKE
-212 QKAIDKE
+212 QKAIDKA
-219 IEKKHDEKMIA
+219 IEEKHDKKIIA
-230 METKFE
+230 KETKFE
-236 NFNPKQRKLTKEERI
+236 DFNPKRQKLTKEERI
-251 ERNRKRAIKLVHHE
+251 ERNKKRAIKLIHHK
-265 EIKDKIKH
+265 EIKDKTKH
-273 TTKEEREKAAA
+273 ITKEERERIVA
-284 EARKAAY
+284 EARKAGY
-291 LAYKAEMQR
+291 LAYKAEMQK
-300 QASEIEADPTY
+300 QASEIAADPKAY
-311 QARQKKRAKSEQ
+311 QARQEKRKKSEQ

-354 LEHFKLAQERRNKKK
+354 LEHFKLAQERCNKKK
-369 LERRQMYLSKG
+369 LERRQIYLSKG

>member
-1 MDIQFVSF
+1 
-9 EQYCNLKKYKKFC
+9 
-22 DKTIYKTF
+22 
-30 NELQKY
+30 
-36 KDTEGNIIDELSL
+36 
-49 FNKYISECTKDNKE
+49 
-63 LIINKNSMKT
+63 MKT
-73 EDIKSKEKKERVLGW
+73 KDIKSTEKK
-88 KENLKLAFQQNKD
+88 
-101 IDPKNLSEK
+101 IS
-110 EKKYWQELQTSDVKK
+110 S
-125 KPKVTLLDKAKSLKE
+125 LDKVKALKE

-147 IFADKILN
+147 ALADRILS

-162 QQKAWE
+162 QEKAWE

-193 AKKLTQIHA
+193 AKKLSQIHS

-212 QKAIDKE
+212 QKAIDKA
-219 IEKKHDEKMIA
+219 IEEKHDKKIIA
-230 METKFE
+230 KETKFE
-236 NFNPKQRKLTKEERI
+236 DFNPKRQKLTKEERI
-251 ERNRKRAIKLVHHE
+251 ERNKKRAIKLIHHK
-265 EIKDKIKH
+265 EIKDKTKH
-273 TTKEEREKAAA
+273 ITKEERERIVA
-284 EARKAAY
+284 EARKAGY
-291 LAYKAEMQR
+291 LAYKAEMQK
-300 QASEIEADPTY
+300 QASKIAADPKAY
-311 QARQKKRAKSEQ
+311 QARQEKRKKSEQ

>member
-1 MDIQFVSF
+1 
-9 EQYCNLKKYKKFC
+9 
-22 DKTIYKTF
+22 
-30 NELQKY
+30 
-36 KDTEGNIIDELSL
+36 
-49 FNKYISECTKDNKE
+49 
-63 LIINKNSMKT
+63 MKT
-73 EDIKSKEKKERVLGW
+73 KDIKSTEKK
-88 KENLKLAFQQNKD
+88 
-101 IDPKNLSEK
+101 IS
-110 EKKYWQELQTSDVKK
+110 S
-125 KPKVTLLDKAKSLKE
+125 LDKVKALKE

-147 IFADKILN
+147 ALADRILS

-162 QQKAWE
+162 QEKAWE

-193 AKKLTQIHA
+193 AKKLSQIHS

-212 QKAIDKE
+212 QKAIDKA
-219 IEKKHDEKMIA
+219 IEEKHDEKMIA
-230 METKFE
+230 KEIKFE
-236 NFNPKQRKLTKEERI
+236 DFNPNK
-251 ERNRKRAIKLVHHE
+251 
-265 EIKDKIKH
+265 EIKDKTKH
-273 TTKEEREKAAA
+273 ITKEEKEKIAA
-284 EARKAAY
+284 EARKAGY
-291 LAYKAEMQR
+291 LAYKAEMQK
-300 QASEIEADPTY
+300 QASEIAADPKAY
-311 QARQKKRAKSEQ
+311 QVRKEKRKKSEQ

-337 DKLQRVELTQKQ
+337 EKLQRVELTQKQ

>member
-1 MDIQFVSF
+1 
-9 EQYCNLKKYKKFC
+9 
-22 DKTIYKTF
+22 
-30 NELQKY
+30 
-36 KDTEGNIIDELSL
+36 
-49 FNKYISECTKDNKE
+49 
-63 LIINKNSMKT
+63 MKT
-73 EDIKSKEKKERVLGW
+73 KDIKSTEKK
-88 KENLKLAFQQNKD
+88 
-101 IDPKNLSEK
+101 IS
-110 EKKYWQELQTSDVKK
+110 S
-125 KPKVTLLDKAKSLKE
+125 LDKVKALKE

-147 IFADKILN
+147 ALADRILN

-168 TRKEELKAEAA
+168 TRKKELKAEAA

-193 AKKLTQIHA
+193 AKKLSQIHS

-212 QKAIDKE
+212 QKAIDKA
-219 IEKKHDEKMIA
+219 IEEKHDEKMIA
-230 METKFE
+230 KETKFE
-236 NFNPKQRKLTKEERI
+236 DFNPKRQKLTKEERI
-251 ERNRKRAIKLVHHE
+251 ERNKKRAIKLIHHK

-273 TTKEEREKAAA
+273 ITKEEKEKIAA
-284 EARKAAY
+284 EARKAGY
-291 LAYKAEMQR
+291 LAYKAEMQK
-300 QASEIEADPTY
+300 QASEIAADPKAY
-311 QARQKKRAKSEQ
+311 QIRQEKRKKSEQ

-354 LEHFKLAQERRNKKK
+354 LEHFKLAQERRNEKK
-369 LERRQMYLSKG
+369 LQRRQMYLSKG
-380 GIQLPKV
+380 SIQLPKV
-387 KNKVEIR
+387 KNKVEVR

>member
-1 MDIQFVSF
+1 
-9 EQYCNLKKYKKFC
+9 
-22 DKTIYKTF
+22 
-30 NELQKY
+30 
-36 KDTEGNIIDELSL
+36 
-49 FNKYISECTKDNKE
+49 
-63 LIINKNSMKT
+63 MKT
-73 EDIKSKEKKERVLGW
+73 KDIKSTEKK
-88 KENLKLAFQQNKD
+88 
-101 IDPKNLSEK
+101 IS
-110 EKKYWQELQTSDVKK
+110 S
-125 KPKVTLLDKAKSLKE
+125 LDKVKALKE

-147 IFADKILN
+147 ALADRILS

-162 QQKAWE
+162 QEKAWE
-168 TRKEELKAEAA
+168 TRKKELKAEAA

-193 AKKLTQIHA
+193 AKKLSQIHS

-212 QKAIDKE
+212 QKAIDKA
-219 IEKKHDEKMIA
+219 IEEKHDEKMIA
-230 METKFE
+230 KETKFE
-236 NFNPKQRKLTKEERI
+236 DFNPKRQKLTKEERI
-251 ERNRKRAIKLVHHE
+251 ERNKKRAIKLIHHK
-265 EIKDKIKH
+265 EIKDKTKH
-273 TTKEEREKAAA
+273 ITKEEKEKIAA
-284 EARKAAY
+284 EARKAGY
-291 LAYKAEMQR
+291 LAYKAEMQK
-300 QASEIEADPTY
+300 QASEIAADPKAY
-311 QARQKKRAKSEQ
+311 QARQEKRKKSEQ

-354 LEHFKLAQERRNKKK
+354 LEHFKLAQERRNEKK
-369 LERRQMYLSKG
+369 LQRRQMYLSKG

-387 KNKVEIR
+387 KNKVEVR
-394 PIVEQP
+394 PIIEQP

>member
-1 MDIQFVSF
+1 
-9 EQYCNLKKYKKFC
+9 
-22 DKTIYKTF
+22 
-30 NELQKY
+30 
-36 KDTEGNIIDELSL
+36 
-49 FNKYISECTKDNKE
+49 
-63 LIINKNSMKT
+63 MKT
-73 EDIKSKEKKERVLGW
+73 KDIKSTEKK
-88 KENLKLAFQQNKD
+88 
-101 IDPKNLSEK
+101 IS
-110 EKKYWQELQTSDVKK
+110 S
-125 KPKVTLLDKAKSLKE
+125 LDKVKALKE

-147 IFADKILN
+147 ALADRILS

-162 QQKAWE
+162 QEKAWE
-168 TRKEELKAEAA
+168 TRKKELKAEAA

-193 AKKLTQIHA
+193 AKKLSQIHS

-212 QKAIDKE
+212 QKAIDKA
-219 IEKKHDEKMIA
+219 IEEKHDEKMIA
-230 METKFE
+230 KETKFE
-236 NFNPKQRKLTKEERI
+236 DFNPKRQKLIKEERI
-251 ERNRKRAIKLVHHE
+251 ERNKKRAIKLIHHK

-273 TTKEEREKAAA
+273 ITKEEKEKIAA
-284 EARKAAY
+284 EARKAGY
-291 LAYKAEMQR
+291 LAYKAEMQK
-300 QASEIEADPTY
+300 QASEIAADPKAY
-311 QARQKKRAKSEQ
+311 QIRQEKRKKSEQ

-354 LEHFKLAQERRNKKK
+354 LEHFKLAQERRNEKK
-369 LERRQMYLSKG
+369 LQRRQMYLSKG

-387 KNKVEIR
+387 KNKVEVR

>member
-1 MDIQFVSF
+1 
-9 EQYCNLKKYKKFC
+9 
-22 DKTIYKTF
+22 
-30 NELQKY
+30 
-36 KDTEGNIIDELSL
+36 
-49 FNKYISECTKDNKE
+49 
-63 LIINKNSMKT
+63 MKT
-73 EDIKSKEKKERVLGW
+73 KDIKSTEKK
-88 KENLKLAFQQNKD
+88 
-101 IDPKNLSEK
+101 IS
-110 EKKYWQELQTSDVKK
+110 S
-125 KPKVTLLDKAKSLKE
+125 LDKVKALKE

-147 IFADKILN
+147 ALADRILS

-162 QQKAWE
+162 QEKAWE

-193 AKKLTQIHA
+193 AKKLSQIHS
-202 SIPTKDTSKK
+202 SIPTKDTSKE
-212 QKAIDKE
+212 QKAIDKA
-219 IEKKHDEKMIA
+219 IEEKHDKKIIA
-230 METKFE
+230 KETKFE
-236 NFNPKQRKLTKEERI
+236 DFNPKRQKLTKEERI
-251 ERNRKRAIKLVHHE
+251 ERNKKRAIKLIHHK
-265 EIKDKIKH
+265 EIKDKTKH
-273 TTKEEREKAAA
+273 ITKEERERIVA
-284 EARKAAY
+284 EARKAGY
-291 LAYKAEMQR
+291 LAYKAEMQK
-300 QASEIEADPTY
+300 QASEIAADPKAY
-311 QARQKKRAKSEQ
+311 QARQEKRKKSEQ

-349 KTLKD
+349 NILKD

>member
-1 MDIQFVSF
+1 
-9 EQYCNLKKYKKFC
+9 
-22 DKTIYKTF
+22 
-30 NELQKY
+30 
-36 KDTEGNIIDELSL
+36 
-49 FNKYISECTKDNKE
+49 
-63 LIINKNSMKT
+63 MKT
-73 EDIKSKEKKERVLGW
+73 KDIKSTEKK
-88 KENLKLAFQQNKD
+88 
-101 IDPKNLSEK
+101 IS
-110 EKKYWQELQTSDVKK
+110 S
-125 KPKVTLLDKAKSLKE
+125 LDKVKALKE

-147 IFADKILN
+147 ALADRILS

-162 QQKAWE
+162 QEKAWE

-193 AKKLTQIHA
+193 AKKLSQIHS

-212 QKAIDKE
+212 QKAIDKA
-219 IEKKHDEKMIA
+219 IEEKHDEKMIA
-230 METKFE
+230 KETKFE
-236 NFNPKQRKLTKEERI
+236 DFNPKRQKLTKEERI
-251 ERNRKRAIKLVHHE
+251 ERNKKRAIKLIHHK

-273 TTKEEREKAAA
+273 TTKEEREKIAA
-284 EARKAAY
+284 EARKAGY

-300 QASEIEADPTY
+300 QASEIAADPKAY
-311 QARQKKRAKSEQ
+311 QVRQEKREKSEQ

-337 DKLQRVELTQKQ
+337 DKLQRVELIQKQ
-349 KTLKD
+349 KILKD
-354 LEHFKLAQERRNKKK
+354 LEHFKLAQERRNEKK
-369 LERRQMYLSKG
+369 LQRRQMYLSKG

-387 KNKVEIR
+387 KNKVEVR
-394 PIVEQP
+394 PIIEQP

-491 KQDKTA
+491 KQNKTA

>member
-1 MDIQFVSF
+1 
-9 EQYCNLKKYKKFC
+9 
-22 DKTIYKTF
+22 
-30 NELQKY
+30 
-36 KDTEGNIIDELSL
+36 
-49 FNKYISECTKDNKE
+49 
-63 LIINKNSMKT
+63 MKT
-73 EDIKSKEKKERVLGW
+73 KDIKSTEKK
-88 KENLKLAFQQNKD
+88 
-101 IDPKNLSEK
+101 IS
-110 EKKYWQELQTSDVKK
+110 S
-125 KPKVTLLDKAKSLKE
+125 LDKVKALKE

-147 IFADKILN
+147 ALADRILS

-162 QQKAWE
+162 QEKAWE
-168 TRKEELKAEAA
+168 TRKKELKAEAA

-193 AKKLTQIHA
+193 AKKLSQIHS

-212 QKAIDKE
+212 QKAIDKA
-219 IEKKHDEKMIA
+219 IEEKHDEKMIA
-230 METKFE
+230 KETKFE
-236 NFNPKQRKLTKEERI
+236 DFNPKRQKLTKEERI
-251 ERNRKRAIKLVHHE
+251 ERNKKRAIKLIHHK
-265 EIKDKIKH
+265 EIKDKTKH
-273 TTKEEREKAAA
+273 ITKEEKERIAA
-284 EARKAAY
+284 EARKAGY
-291 LAYKAEMQR
+291 LAYKAEMQK
-300 QASEIEADPTY
+300 QASEIAADPKAY
-311 QARQKKRAKSEQ
+311 QVRQEKRKKSEQ

-337 DKLQRVELTQKQ
+337 NKLQRVELTQKQ

-354 LEHFKLAQERRNKKK
+354 LEHFKLAQERRNEKK
-369 LERRQMYLSKG
+369 LQRRQMYLSKD

-387 KNKVEIR
+387 KNKVEVR

-482 DGVTITRLQ
+482 DEVTITRLQ